1 MSHSLPLFS
10 AALLAAALTG
20 CATQKVEDK
29 TPLVDTSVVKADYVI
44 AGYILPDMKGE
55 QVTYTRPDRRSIT
68 STTEYDSW
76 FSRQFF
82 GNAHQADIARLDK
95 NLAWFVDYENE
106 TYRECPLK
114 GCDDINIWD
123 ELASSGD
130 EEAEEE
136 AYDPSGGESC
146 QMTTANFDFSVTPKD
161 RNRDINGF
169 RADQYVATWKM
180 VATDDKGKQD
190 KHVVTMDFW
199 MTEARQQHQ
208 AVWDINGQFQ
218 NGYLSKVVN
227 PANPLSRFF
236 GEDIYKA
243 IAMVSGDIEKKE
255 MNSDSVVLRKLNA
268 IKGYPVSIKLE
279 WYADSQAC
287 QDQKEAVAQ
296 NESSGFDMNDPLG
309 SLGQMAGD
317 MVQSAAEKEVKRR
330 MAHDK
335 NDPLLTYIY
344 DITSAKVQPEHESR
358 FEVPAGYMMQDR
370 R

>member
-1 MSHSLPLFS
+1 MNQSLPLFS
-10 AALLAAALTG
+10 AAVLAATLAG
-20 CATQKVEDK
+20 CATTQNVEDN
-29 TPLVDTSVVKADYVI
+29 TPLVNTSVVKADYVI
-44 AGYILPDMKGE
+44 KGYILPDMKGE

-76 FSRQFF
+76 VSRQFF
-82 GNAHQADIARLDK
+82 GNEHKADIARLDK

-106 TYRECPLK
+106 TYRECSLK
-114 GCDDINIWD
+114 GCADISIWD
-123 ELASSGD
+123 TLANSEED
-130 EEAEEE
+130 EEET
-136 AYDPSGGESC
+136 YDPSGGEGC
-146 QMTTANFDFSVTPKD
+146 QMTTSSFDFSVVPKD

-169 RADQYVATWKM
+169 RADQYVATWRM
-180 VATDDKGKQD
+180 VATDDQGKQD

-208 AVWDINGQFQ
+208 AVWDMNGQFQ

-227 PANPLSRFF
+227 PENLLSRFF
-236 GEDIYKA
+236 GENIYKT

-255 MNSDSVVLRKLNA
+255 IESDSVVLRKLNA

-287 QDQKEAVAQ
+287 QEEKAVAQ
-296 NESSGFDMNDPLG
+296 NESKGFDMNDPLG

-317 MVQSAAEKEVKRR
+317 MVQSAAEKEVKKR

-344 DITSAKVQPEHESR
+344 DITSAKMQQEHESR
-358 FEVPAGYMMQDR
+358 FEVPAGYTLQDR